1 MCREGIIASGD
12 GPSVDIVNQGHA
24 FDVLQ
29 RVAKPVH
36 VQVRRH
42 GFQQNAKDLE
52 SQANGADEDQGGDE
66 QGDDRVGEIPVEEQV
81 EEAGDDQGDDTH
93 HIGNN
98 VPEHS
103 LDVDAV
109 SS

>member
-1 MCREGIIASGD
+1 
-12 GPSVDIVNQGHA
+12 
-24 FDVLQ
+24 
-29 RVAKPVH
+29 
-36 VQVRRH
+36 
-42 GFQQNAKDLE
+42 
-52 SQANGADEDQGGDE
+52 
-66 QGDDRVGEIPVEEQV
+66 VEEQV